1 MSNVLK
7 YSTSSKDKKEK
18 IIKQKFSL
26 TLLLL
31 KLFVAIKQS
40 ESARFNIIWFVL
52 PEIVN
57 YDQNIENLSQGKLTV
72 HQLMIRILNNLQSVL
87 ICHRLFVGV
96 I

>member
-72 HQLMIRILNNLQSVL
+72 HQLMIRILNN
-87 ICHRLFVGV
+87 
-96 I
+96 

>member
-72 HQLMIRILNNLQSVL
+72 HPLMIRILNKQQFVHICYL
-87 ICHRLFVGV
+87 IFLRV